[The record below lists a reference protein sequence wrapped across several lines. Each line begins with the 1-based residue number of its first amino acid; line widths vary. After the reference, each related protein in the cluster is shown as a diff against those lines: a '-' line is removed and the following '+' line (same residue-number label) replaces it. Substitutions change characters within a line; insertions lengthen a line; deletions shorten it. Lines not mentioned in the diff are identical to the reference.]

1 MGLLDKFWQTN
12 KNETTIS
19 EADDLKLKAFLAG
32 KDELTR
38 EDVLSIPQVAA
49 DVDLITSTFALIP
62 CKLYKHVINEDDKE
76 GVVEIK
82 DDPRVK
88 LLNVE
93 TGDTLNAF
101 QFKKA
106 MCEDYFVGKNGG
118 GYAYIKRTRNN
129 VEGLY
134 YVKSEDVS
142 IQGNLQPIFKD
153 YNVWVNGV
161 EYDKTEFLKL
171 LRNSRDGMVGQN
183 ITDEV
188 NNALQSAYQMIKF
201 QQAEDKKQEVVNA
214 RALERERREDIG
226 RRNSAEEFEEYS
238 PSEPS
243 ESVPETTVFKK
254 VVDTATKE
262 EIDLFAYALSLGSA
276 LAKNDRIEKTDI
288 IRPDDFSGDTLRELV
303 RIFLNICDGKNE
315 TLFAKMSDY
324 FSRLTINGM
333 PAEDVMLRAVE
344 QADKSPDVKVK
355 SDMYL
360 ALLLKVRESI
370 INREEERLMNKRGSA
385 SPEEKKKI
393 DAMLGRLADYKLSLR
408 NRIGDL

>member
-12 KNETTIS
+12 ENETIIS

-62 CKLYKHVINEDDKE
+62 CKLYKHVVNENDEE

-93 TGDTLNAF
+93 TGDTLDAY

-118 GYAYIKRTRNN
+118 GYAYIRRNLN
-129 VEGLY
+129 RVTGLF

-153 YNVWVNGV
+153 YNIWVNGA
-161 EYDKTEFLKL
+161 EYDKADFLKL
-171 LRNSRDGMVGQN
+171 LRNSRDGMIGQN

-201 QQAEDKKQEVVNA
+201 QLQTLKKGGNKKGFLQSQKNLNKESIAALKEAWAALYNDNSSESAAVLNDGVTFKESSNNATELQLNQSKVTLNREIDTLFHISDDPEEFVKRAIQPIGAAFEHTLNRDFLLEKEKLGGYFWKMDYSELIKASLKERYESYSVAKQAGFITINEIRKMENMESIPGMDVLNVGLGAALYNVDDGTYYVPNTDTA
-214 RALERERREDIG
+214 RNREDG
-226 RRNSAEEFEEYS
+226 GGGKGDNPDEES
-238 PSEPS
+238 
-243 ESVPETTVFKK
+243 
-254 VVDTATKE
+254 
-262 EIDLFAYALSLGSA
+262 
-276 LAKNDRIEKTDI
+276 
-288 IRPDDFSGDTLRELV
+288 
-303 RIFLNICDGKNE
+303 
-315 TLFAKMSDY
+315 
-324 FSRLTINGM
+324 
-333 PAEDVMLRAVE
+333 
-344 QADKSPDVKVK
+344 
-355 SDMYL
+355 
-360 ALLLKVRESI
+360 
-370 INREEERLMNKRGSA
+370 
-385 SPEEKKKI
+385 
-393 DAMLGRLADYKLSLR
+393 
-408 NRIGDL
+408 

>member
-12 KNETTIS
+12 KNETIIS

-171 LRNSRDGMVGQN
+171 LRNSRDGMIGQN

-201 QQAEDKKQEVVNA
+201 QLQTLKKGGNKKGFLQSQKNLNKESIAALKEAWAALYNDNSSESAAVLNDGVTFKESSNNA
-214 RALERERREDIG
+214 TELQLNQSKVTLNREIDTLFHISDDPEEFVKRAIQPIGAAFENALNRDFLLEREKIDGYFWKMDYSELIKASLKERYESYSVAKQAGFITINEIREMENLESIPGMNVLNVGLGAALYNVDDGTYYVPNTDTARNREDG
-226 RRNSAEEFEEYS
+226 GGEKGENPDEES
-238 PSEPS
+238 
-243 ESVPETTVFKK
+243 
-254 VVDTATKE
+254 
-262 EIDLFAYALSLGSA
+262 
-276 LAKNDRIEKTDI
+276 
-288 IRPDDFSGDTLRELV
+288 
-303 RIFLNICDGKNE
+303 
-315 TLFAKMSDY
+315 
-324 FSRLTINGM
+324 
-333 PAEDVMLRAVE
+333 
-344 QADKSPDVKVK
+344 
-355 SDMYL
+355 
-360 ALLLKVRESI
+360 
-370 INREEERLMNKRGSA
+370 
-385 SPEEKKKI
+385 
-393 DAMLGRLADYKLSLR
+393 
-408 NRIGDL
+408 

>member
-1 MGLLDKFWQTN
+1 MWLLDKFFQTN
-12 KNETTIS
+12 KNETIIS
-19 EADDLKLKAFLAG
+19 EADDLKLKAFLGG

-201 QQAEDKKQEVVNA
+201 QLQTLKKGGNKKGFLQSQKNLNKESIAALKEAWAALYNDNSSESAAVLNDGVTFKESSNNATELQLNQSKVTLNREIDTLFHISDNSEEFVKRAIQPIGAAFENTLNRDFLLEKEKIGGYFWKMDYSELIKASLKERYESYSVAKQAGFITINEIREMENLESIPGMNVLNVGLGAALYNVDDGTYYVPNTDTA
-214 RALERERREDIG
+214 RNREDG
-226 RRNSAEEFEEYS
+226 
-238 PSEPS
+238 
-243 ESVPETTVFKK
+243 
-254 VVDTATKE
+254 
-262 EIDLFAYALSLGSA
+262 GG
-276 LAKNDRIEKTDI
+276 EKGEN
-288 IRPDDFSGDTLRELV
+288 PD
-303 RIFLNICDGKNE
+303 
-315 TLFAKMSDY
+315 
-324 FSRLTINGM
+324 
-333 PAEDVMLRAVE
+333 ED
-344 QADKSPDVKVK
+344 S
-355 SDMYL
+355 
-360 ALLLKVRESI
+360 
-370 INREEERLMNKRGSA
+370 
-385 SPEEKKKI
+385 
-393 DAMLGRLADYKLSLR
+393 
-408 NRIGDL
+408 

>member
-12 KNETTIS
+12 KNETIIS

-153 YNVWVNGV
+153 YNVWVNGA

-171 LRNSRDGMVGQN
+171 LRNSRDGMIGQN

-201 QQAEDKKQEVVNA
+201 QLQTLKKGGNKKGFLQSQKNLNKESIAALKEAWAALYNDNSSESAAVLNDGVTFKESSNNA
-214 RALERERREDIG
+214 TELQLNQSKVTLNREIDTLFHISDDPEEFVKRAIQPIGAAFENALNRDFLLEREKIDGYFWKMDYSELIKASLKERYESYSVAKQAGFITINEIREMENLESIPGMNVLNVGLGAALYNVDDGTYYVPNTDTARNREDG
-226 RRNSAEEFEEYS
+226 GGEKGENPDEES
-238 PSEPS
+238 
-243 ESVPETTVFKK
+243 
-254 VVDTATKE
+254 
-262 EIDLFAYALSLGSA
+262 
-276 LAKNDRIEKTDI
+276 
-288 IRPDDFSGDTLRELV
+288 
-303 RIFLNICDGKNE
+303 
-315 TLFAKMSDY
+315 
-324 FSRLTINGM
+324 
-333 PAEDVMLRAVE
+333 
-344 QADKSPDVKVK
+344 
-355 SDMYL
+355 
-360 ALLLKVRESI
+360 
-370 INREEERLMNKRGSA
+370 
-385 SPEEKKKI
+385 
-393 DAMLGRLADYKLSLR
+393 
-408 NRIGDL
+408 